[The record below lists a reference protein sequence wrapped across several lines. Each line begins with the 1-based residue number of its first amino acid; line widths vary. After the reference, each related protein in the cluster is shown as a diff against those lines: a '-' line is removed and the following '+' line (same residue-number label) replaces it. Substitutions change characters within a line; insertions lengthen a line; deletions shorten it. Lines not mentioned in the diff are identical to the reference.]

1 MFLGETAMYSETTLA
16 VEAKASLPVV
26 PYNGSFI
33 HCQISSRGRLVLT
46 FAGLNVISQFFQA
59 MHNVLDCTDLVMS
72 VKNIMEFPVT
82 LGRMTIEEH
91 ASECSVGRGTIQHNI
106 VYGKTSFT

>member
-1 MFLGETAMYSETTLA
+1 MFLGESAMYSETTLA
-16 VEAKASLPVV
+16 VEAKTTLPVV
-26 PYNGSFI
+26 PYNGSLI
-33 HCQISSRGRLVLT
+33 QCQISSWSRLVLT
-46 FAGLNVISQFFQA
+46 FAGLDVISQFFHA
-59 MHNVLDCTDLVMS
+59 MHNVLDRTDLVLS

-82 LGRMTIEEH
+82 LSRMTIKEH